1 MSQDPTAMAAASQ
14 GTASDDDVSLIDL
27 LIPLAQHWKLL
38 VVAPL
43 LVGLAV
49 LGFTFLMTPTY
60 VAKTLVMPPQ
70 QSSTAGS
77 VLASLGGL
85 SGLAGAA
92 VGARAPGD
100 QFVSMLSSNR
110 VADRLIARFD
120 LMKVYEAEF
129 RFLARDRLA
138 GSTKIEFGKKDG
150 LISVEVEDESP
161 QRAADMANAYI
172 EELKLMSSTLAIT
185 EAQQR
190 RAFFEGQLATAR
202 ASLARAQAELQAS
215 GISESALRAEPKAAA
230 EAISRIRAEI
240 AAAEVRL
247 QVMRRSLTDS
257 APELQQSLAQ
267 LAALR
272 GELARTEQK
281 QPADNTQYISKYRE
295 FKYQEGLVEALS
307 RQFELA
313 RLDESREGA
322 LIQVIDP
329 ATVPEWKSSPK
340 RARAAILATL
350 ASAFVLAG
358 FVIVRHFWRL
368 SSRNPGTARKI
379 QGLRQALRSPGR

>member
-1 MSQDPTAMAAASQ
+1 
-14 GTASDDDVSLIDL
+14 
-27 LIPLAQHWKLL
+27 
-38 VVAPL
+38 
-43 LVGLAV
+43 
-49 LGFTFLMTPTY
+49 MTPTF
-60 VAKTLVMPPQ
+60 VAKTVVMPPQ
-70 QSSTAGS
+70 PSSSAGS

-110 VADRLIARFD
+110 VADKLISRFD

-138 GSTKIEFGKKDG
+138 ASTKIEFGKKDG
-150 LISVEVEDESP
+150 LISVEVEDELP
-161 QRAADMANAYI
+161 QRAADLANAYI

-190 RAFFEGQLATAR
+190 RAFFEGQLGTAR

-257 APELQQSLAQ
+257 APEFQQSLAQ
-267 LAALR
+267 LSALR

-329 ATVPEWKSSPK
+329 ATKPEWKSSPK

-350 ASAFVLAG
+350 ASVFVLAG
-358 FVIVRHFWRL
+358 FVVVRHFWRL
-368 SSRNPGTARKI
+368 SSVNPGTARKI
-379 QGLRQALRSPGR
+379 QSLRQALRSTGR

>member
-1 MSQDPTAMAAASQ
+1 MSPEPNAMAASSQ
-14 GTASDDDVSLIDL
+14 GHLSDEDVSLVDL

-38 VVAPL
+38 VIAPL
-43 LVGLAV
+43 VVGMAM
-49 LGFTFLMTPTY
+49 LGATFLMTPTY
-60 VAKTLVMPPQ
+60 VAKTMVMPPQ

-120 LMKVYEAEF
+120 LMKVYQSEF

-161 QRAADMANAYI
+161 QRAADMANAYV
-172 EELKLMSSTLAIT
+172 EELKLMSSTLAIS

-230 EAISRIRAEI
+230 EAVSRIRAEI
-240 AAAEVRL
+240 AATEVRL

-267 LAALR
+267 LSALR
-272 GELARTEQK
+272 GELARTEQR
-281 QPADNTQYISKYRE
+281 QPADNTQYINKYRE

-340 RARAAILATL
+340 RARAAVLAML
-350 ASAFVLAG
+350 ASAFILSG

-379 QGLRQALRSPGR
+379 QSLRQALRSSGR

>member
-1 MSQDPTAMAAASQ
+1 MSPEPNAMAASSQ
-14 GTASDDDVSLIDL
+14 GHLSDEDVSLVDL

-38 VVAPL
+38 VIAPL
-43 LVGLAV
+43 VVGMAM
-49 LGFTFLMTPTY
+49 LGATFLMTPTY
-60 VAKTLVMPPQ
+60 VAKTMVMPPQ

-120 LMKVYEAEF
+120 LMKVYQSEF

-161 QRAADMANAYI
+161 QRAADMANAYV
-172 EELKLMSSTLAIT
+172 EELKLMSSTLAIS

-230 EAISRIRAEI
+230 EAVSRIRAEI
-240 AAAEVRL
+240 AATEVRL

-267 LAALR
+267 LSALR
-272 GELARTEQK
+272 GELARTEQR
-281 QPADNTQYISKYRE
+281 QPADNTQYINKYRE

-322 LIQVIDP
+322 LIQVVDL
-329 ATVPEWKSSPK
+329 ATPPERKSKPK
-340 RARAAILATL
+340 RAATAVVAALTTALALIALILLRRALGRPGASVGAPSS
-350 ASAFVLAG
+350 ASAV
-358 FVIVRHFWRL
+358 
-368 SSRNPGTARKI
+368 
-379 QGLRQALRSPGR
+379 

>member
-1 MSQDPTAMAAASQ
+1 MSDYPNAVD
-14 GTASDDDVSLIDL
+14 GGWPGEIPEDVSLVDL

-38 VVAPL
+38 TMAS
-43 LVGLAV
+43 LVFGLTV
-49 LGFTFLMTPTY
+49 LGVTFLMTPTF
-60 VAKTLVMPPQ
+60 VAKTVVMPPQ

-100 QFVSMLSSNR
+100 QLVSMLASNR

-138 GSTKIEFGKKDG
+138 ASTKIDFGKKDG
-150 LISVEVEDESP
+150 LIRVEVEDESP

-172 EELKLMSSTLAIT
+172 EELRLMSSTLTIT

-240 AAAEVRL
+240 AATEVRL

-267 LAALR
+267 LSALR
-272 GELARTEQK
+272 AELGRTEQK

-329 ATVPEWKSSPK
+329 ATVPEWKASPK
-340 RARAAILATL
+340 RSRAAILATL

-358 FVIVRHFWRL
+358 FIVVRHFWRL

-379 QGLRQALRSPGR
+379 QSLRQALRSPGR

>member
-1 MSQDPTAMAAASQ
+1 MNPDPNAMSAASQ
-14 GTASDDDVSLIDL
+14 GQASDDDVSLVDL
-27 LIPLAQHWKLL
+27 LIPLAQHWKGL
-38 VVAPL
+38 VIAPL
-43 LVGLAV
+43 AIGLAV
-49 LGFTFLMTPTY
+49 LGATFLMTPTY
-60 VAKTLVMPPQ
+60 VAKTVVMPPQ

-92 VGARAPGD
+92 VGARTPGD

-240 AAAEVRL
+240 AATEVRL

-267 LAALR
+267 LSALR
-272 GELARTEQK
+272 AELARTEQK

-340 RARAAILATL
+340 RGRAAILATL

-358 FVIVRHFWRL
+358 FVVVRHFWRL

-379 QGLRQALRSPGR
+379 QSLRQALRSPGR

>member
-1 MSQDPTAMAAASQ
+1 MSPEPNAMAASTQ
-14 GTASDDDVSLIDL
+14 GHLSDEDVSLVDL

-38 VVAPL
+38 VIAPL
-43 LVGLAV
+43 VIGLAM
-49 LGFTFLMTPTY
+49 LGATFLMTPTY
-60 VAKTLVMPPQ
+60 VAKTMVMPPQ

-120 LMKVYEAEF
+120 LMKVYQSEF

-172 EELKLMSSTLAIT
+172 EELKLMSSTLAIS

-230 EAISRIRAEI
+230 EAVSRIRAEI
-240 AAAEVRL
+240 AATEVRL

-267 LAALR
+267 LSALR
-272 GELARTEQK
+272 GELARTEQR
-281 QPADNTQYISKYRE
+281 QPADNTQYINKYRE

-340 RARAAILATL
+340 RARAAILAML
-350 ASAFVLAG
+350 ASAFILSG

-379 QGLRQALRSPGR
+379 QSLRQALRSSGR